1 MKKIA
6 VLLFVFVI
14 SISFS
19 NNIIATE
26 SENRYIEYQDLLDN
40 TFMTSLID
48 EIINDPLMILDDG
61 FKRGE
66 PWIYEITNE
75 NGDTVR
81 KYNISWVIQEIE
93 TNRFL
98 YTPNDTDIRDSIWVI
113 IGAYIQNITDGG
125 EEILCMDYN
134 EEIKEDW
141 SRKNQQLYPNGYYIQ
156 ELENPSA
163 SLRYNCHSYV

>member
-61 FKRGE
+61 FIRMKRG
-66 PWIYEITNE
+66 W
-75 NGDTVR
+75 R
-81 KYNISWVIQEIE
+81 
-93 TNRFL
+93 
-98 YTPNDTDIRDSIWVI
+98 
-113 IGAYIQNITDGG
+113 
-125 EEILCMDYN
+125 
-134 EEIKEDW
+134 
-141 SRKNQQLYPNGYYIQ
+141 
-156 ELENPSA
+156 
-163 SLRYNCHSYV
+163 